1 LLAYGVNRII
11 QEGSDMTRREFMNEL
26 DSLLRELPDKE
37 RLDIL
42 ADYTQHFLN
51 GVKNGKSEQEIAEA
65 LGSPR
70 LLAREIL
77 AGYRIHQAQSDAS
90 IGNMTRAVIATVS
103 LGFFNLVFVL
113 GPFLAII
120 GVLIGLYAASLAL
133 LIAPVGLLF
142 PFLIPETSDQRSI
155 MVFAGI
161 ASFGLG
167 GMMAIGL
174 FRLTGWL
181 YRQFLR
187 YLHFNL
193 RMIRGK

>member
-1 LLAYGVNRII
+1 MNQG
-11 QEGSDMTRREFMNEL
+11 GSFMTRSEFIREL

-42 ADYTQHFLN
+42 ASYTQHFLN
-51 GVKNGKSEQEIAEA
+51 GVKSGKSEQEIAEA

-70 LLAREIL
+70 LIAQEIL
-77 AGYRIHQAQSDAS
+77 ADHRIYQANSDAS
-90 IGNMTRAVIATVS
+90 VGNMTRTVIATVM
-103 LGFFNLVFVL
+103 LVFFNLVFVL
-113 GPFLAII
+113 GPFLALI

-142 PFLIPETSDQRSI
+142 PFVIPEASDHRTY

-174 FRLTGWL
+174 FRVTGWL
-181 YRQFLR
+181 YRQSLR

-193 RMIRGK
+193 RLIRGK